1 MSIEKSSFFMY
12 SPDKKTVSP
21 NSARSKYTH
30 KNIGSECTLCPRR
43 CNADR
48 NRKAGYCGEKNV
60 LSVTRAALH
69 FGEEPCIS
77 GSRGSGAIFF
87 SGCPMHCVFCQNDL
101 ISAGSTKLGGDA
113 FSAKLSPER
122 LRDIFFRLIDDGAH
136 NINLVTPTHF
146 TDLIIKALRGGLPV
160 PVVWNCGGYE
170 NIETLRK
177 LDGIVDVY
185 LPDFKY
191 SSPLLAEEYSSARNY
206 PEIAEAAVQEMINQT
221 GKCITDKDGILV
233 RGTLVRH
240 LVLPGAGKN
249 TRGVIDRIAGFPQD
263 SVIFSLMSQYTPRPD
278 IGEKFPE
285 LARRITRNEYE
296 NAKDYLY
303 NSDIGHFFLQELSS
317 ADESYIPCFDGTG
330 IKD

>member
-1 MSIEKSSFFMY
+1 MLELLKKCEMCPHKCKIDRTQNQIGRCKSKDTVKVAIASIHNY
-12 SPDKKTVSP
+12 
-21 NSARSKYTH
+21 
-30 KNIGSECTLCPRR
+30 
-43 CNADR
+43 
-48 NRKAGYCGEKNV
+48 
-60 LSVTRAALH
+60 
-69 FGEEPCIS
+69 EEPCIS
-77 GSRGSGAIFF
+77 GKNGSGTVFF
-87 SGCPMHCVFCQNDL
+87 SNCNLSCKFCQNYE
-101 ISAGSTKLGGDA
+101 ISQQGLG
-113 FSAKLSPER
+113 KEITIER
-122 LRDIFFRLIDDGAH
+122 LSKIFLEQQSKGAH
-136 NINLVTPTHF
+136 NINLVSPTHF

-330 IKD
+330 IKV